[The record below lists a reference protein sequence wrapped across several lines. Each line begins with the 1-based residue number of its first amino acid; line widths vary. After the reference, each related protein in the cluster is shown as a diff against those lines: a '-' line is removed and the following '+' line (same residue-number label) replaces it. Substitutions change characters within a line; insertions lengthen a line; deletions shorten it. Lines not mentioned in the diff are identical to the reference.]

1 MLIII
6 CWASRHRLCVCR
18 FEVYVRRWMKA
29 ISDLMLEG
37 EQLRLETDDQVTWW
51 FCTPLLW
58 KPVLLICTALYRD
71 LKMRSSTGRGRRL
84 TSPCWWTRWWPC
96 PPRWRS
102 SLSGSEMTTWL
113 YMKTMTLQ
121 PDITW
126 HDMKWKQW
134 HDAPSLILH
143 YRAAK
148 CKLLKSWHNLDVNVA
163 RYHFESCDNAKFL
176 GAMEKYVHAIYLEV
190 CYLFSIFNI
199 SILNLW
205 IYCKGP
211 NGHERSPE
219 KTFKPCENDL

>member
-1 MLIII
+1 MVLYSFNVETGFVHLY
-6 CWASRHRLCVCR
+6 CSVPGTSRWDR
-18 FEVYVRRWMKA
+18 
-29 ISDLMLEG
+29 ILEG
-37 EQLRLETDDQVTWW
+37 EGGSPDPASGPDDGHAHQDDARHSQVVKWQHDFTWKQW
-51 FCTPLLW
+51 HYN
-58 KPVLLICTALYRD
+58 I
-71 LKMRSSTGRGRRL
+71 
-84 TSPCWWTRWWPC
+84 
-96 PPRWRS
+96 
-102 SLSGSEMTTWL
+102 TTWHN
-113 YMKTMTLQ
+113 MTWQ
-121 PDITW
+121 N
-126 HDMKWKQW
+126 DMKWKQW

-190 CYLFSIFNI
+190 FYLFSIFNI